1 MLRLRNKF
9 AIIIGECIWTDT
21 VNGGRGMEK
30 KSWKD
35 APLKLKI
42 MVWVTAILLVMTLST
57 AISVGIGQ
65 RTFFSFGFLL
75 ENNAACYRVQEAIDA
90 EAKAFARLVR
100 EASQENQSLYK
111 AACEATQRSIAVLPD
126 DYMQVG
132 EERYARIWNLRNGY
146 DGYVKARDAFLEM
159 DTTADDY
166 VNEQYR
172 VMEMQGYLEDYALR
186 LVQATLAYS
195 NDSYGQSAE
204 MFNFLPTVF
213 VVLFLITVLLI
224 LLVLR
229 TLSAAVI
236 RPTIRLAEASR
247 KISGNDFSGEDLAVE
262 GADEIGE
269 LTAAFNRMKH
279 AMAEHLT
286 TLEALHREELKK
298 LELEKTLEST
308 HLEVLK
314 SQVDPH
320 FLFNTLNMISCTA
333 RMEKAPTTDRM
344 IVSLGNLFRYNLRT
358 KEQVV
363 RLEQELEMLE
373 DYIYIQNMRHDGR
386 IVYRQQILADP
397 GSVWVPSFLLQPVV
411 ENAFVHGLHAKV
423 SGGQILLRIWQEGAV
438 LVVSVAD
445 NGKGMSNKELA
456 ALKQR
461 MKESETTGR
470 SIGLGNICRR
480 MSILY
485 PDGTM
490 NIYSREGRG
499 TVVQFRIPQKKGVN
513 DEV

>member
-1 MLRLRNKF
+1 M
-9 AIIIGECIWTDT
+9 
-21 VNGGRGMEK
+21 K
-30 KSWKD
+30 KRSWKD
-35 APLKLKI
+35 ASLNLKI
-42 MVWVTAILLVMTLST
+42 MVWVAAILLVMALST
-57 AISVGIGQ
+57 AISLGIGQ
-65 RTFFSFGFLL
+65 KSFFSFGFLL
-75 ENNAACYRVQEAIDA
+75 QDNAACYQVQDAIDA
-90 EAKAFARLVR
+90 ETKAFARLVR

-111 AACEATQRSIAVLPD
+111 SACEATQRSIAALPD
-126 DYMQVG
+126 DYEQIG
-132 EERYARIWNLRNGY
+132 EDRYARTWNLRNGY
-146 DGYVKARDAFLEM
+146 DGYVRARDAFLTM
-159 DTTADDY
+159 DAAADGY
-166 VNEQYR
+166 VTEQYR

-186 LVQATLAYS
+186 LVQATLEYS
-195 NDSYGQSAE
+195 NGSYEQNAA
-204 MFNFLPTVF
+204 MFRYFPAVF

-236 RPTIRLAEASR
+236 RPTIRMAEASR
-247 KISGNDFSGEDLAVE
+247 RISGNDFSGEDLVVE
-262 GADEIGE
+262 GADEVGE

-279 AMAEHLT
+279 AMEEHLT
-286 TLEALHREELKK
+286 TLEALHREELEK

-358 KEQVV
+358 REQVV
-363 RLEQELEMLE
+363 LLERELEMLE
-373 DYIYIQNMRHDGR
+373 DYIYIQNMRHEGR
-386 IVYRQQILADP
+386 IVYKQQILADP

-411 ENAFVHGLHAKV
+411 ENAFVHGLRAKV
-423 SGGQILLRIWQEGAV
+423 SGGQILLRIWQEESV

-445 NGKGMSNKELA
+445 NGKGMSGEELA

-461 MKESETTGR
+461 MQESETTGK

-480 MSILY
+480 MGILY
-485 PDGTM
+485 PDGAM
-490 NIYSREGRG
+490 DIYSREGRG
-499 TVVQFRIPQKKGVN
+499 TAVQFRIPQKKGVE